1 MADFEPNSG
10 AAAPAQNTEPASIQS
25 QSPIFG
31 KINTSPETNGL
42 SDEEI
47 HDPNKIKIAIADTS
61 IPIVVLFGPPSCG
74 KTMTLIR
81 MTRFLRSVG
90 YTVEP
95 DRSFRPSTDGHYEN
109 LCDNFDNMVSQIEAA
124 DSTDKINFM
133 LVKVF
138 KEGKPICQILES
150 PGEYYFKPSDPS
162 AQFPLYINDI
172 INNKNRKI
180 WVLFTEPSH
189 TNRLMSHSDKR
200 GLYSKKISK
209 LKSKLS
215 SRDRIIF
222 LYNKIDETPFV
233 NGIGKINYRQ
243 AIKDVQNN
251 YDNIFTPFK
260 NLNPITK
267 LWQEYRFD
275 FVVFQSGDFVKTEDG
290 SYSFSVGN
298 DYYPKKLWEFLLKN
312 IRGH

>member
-1 MADFEPNSG
+1 
-10 AAAPAQNTEPASIQS
+10 
-25 QSPIFG
+25 
-31 KINTSPETNGL
+31 
-42 SDEEI
+42 
-47 HDPNKIKIAIADTS
+47 
-61 IPIVVLFGPPSCG
+61 
-74 KTMTLIR
+74 

-215 SRDRIIF
+215 SRDRIIV

-251 YDNIFTPFK
+251 YDNIFAPFK